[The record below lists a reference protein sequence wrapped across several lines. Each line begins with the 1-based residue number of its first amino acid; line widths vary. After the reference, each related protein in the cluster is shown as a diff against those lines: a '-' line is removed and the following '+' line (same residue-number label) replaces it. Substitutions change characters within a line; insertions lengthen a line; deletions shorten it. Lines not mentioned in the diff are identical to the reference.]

1 MTSRKYLQALVLC
14 LGASLTAGAIGQPA
28 SAPPPPAKVVFQI
41 SDGDAAQWNLALSN
55 VKNVQHELG
64 ASKVQIEM
72 VVYGPGIG
80 MVRDDSLSA
89 NRVTE
94 AVQSGVQ
101 IVVCENT
108 MTGLRLTKADM
119 HPLVGYVKAGVVEL
133 MKRQSEGWAYIR
145 P

>member
-1 MTSRKYLQALVLC
+1 MTLRKYFQTMVL
-14 LGASLTAGAIGQPA
+14 SI
-28 SAPPPPAKVVFQI
+28 SAVVATSPMAQTVNPSPAKVIFQV
-41 SDGDAAQWNLALSN
+41 SDGDAAKWNLALNN

-64 ASKVQIEM
+64 AGNVQIEM

-80 MVRDDSLSA
+80 MVRDDALTA

-101 IVVCENT
+101 ILVCENT
-108 MTGLRLTKADM
+108 MTGLKLTKADM
-119 HPLVGYVKAGVVEL
+119 HPLIGYVKAGVVQL
-133 MKRQSEGWAYIR
+133 MQRQSEGWAYIR

>member
-1 MTSRKYLQALVLC
+1 MTRRKYLQAAAGLISTRLAF
-14 LGASLTAGAIGQPA
+14 GALAQPLNA
-28 SAPPPPAKVVFQI
+28 TPAKVVFQI
-41 SDGDAAQWNLALSN
+41 SDGDAATWNLALSN

-64 ASKVQIEM
+64 ATHVQIEM
-72 VVYGPGIG
+72 VVYGPGLG
-80 MVRDDSLSA
+80 MVRDDALSA

-101 IVVCENT
+101 ILVCENT
-108 MTGLRLTKADM
+108 MTGLKMTKADM
-119 HPLVGYVKAGVVEL
+119 HPLVGYVKAGVVQL

>member
-1 MTSRKYLQALVLC
+1 MTRRKYLQAAAGLISTSLAF
-14 LGASLTAGAIGQPA
+14 GALAQPLN
-28 SAPPPPAKVVFQI
+28 APAAKVVFQI
-41 SDGDAAQWNLALSN
+41 SGSDAASWNLALNN

-64 ASKVQIEM
+64 AAHVQIEM

-80 MVRDDSLSA
+80 MVRDDALSA

-101 IVVCENT
+101 ILVCENT
-108 MTGLRLTKADM
+108 MTGLQLTPADM
-119 HPLVGYVKAGVVEL
+119 HPLVGYVKAGVVQL
-133 MKRQSEGWAYIR
+133 MKRQAEGWAYIR

>member
-1 MTSRKYLQALVLC
+1 MITRRKYLQAVALLVSTSLA
-14 LGASLTAGAIGQPA
+14 LGAVAQ
-28 SAPPPPAKVVFQI
+28 SAHSAPAKVVFQI
-41 SDGDAAQWNLALSN
+41 SDGDAATWNLALSN

-64 ASKVQIEM
+64 AINVQIEM

-80 MVRDDSLSA
+80 MVRDDALSA

-94 AVQSGVQ
+94 AVQSGVN
-101 IVVCENT
+101 ILVCENT
-108 MTGLRLTKADM
+108 MTGLKLTPADM
-119 HPLVGYVKAGVVEL
+119 HPLVGYVKAGVVQL